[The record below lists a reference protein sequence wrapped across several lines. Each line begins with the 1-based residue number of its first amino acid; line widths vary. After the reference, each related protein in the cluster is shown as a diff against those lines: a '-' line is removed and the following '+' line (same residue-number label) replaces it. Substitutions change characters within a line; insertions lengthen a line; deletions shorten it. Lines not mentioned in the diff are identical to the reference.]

1 MAAEIATCLDD
12 LAGTE
17 EGRVTLEIGAGGDRT
32 AVVDR
37 GAEDVVVAHCEALAS
52 AGVRFLL
59 RSEELGDRE
68 YGAPHPVLLV
78 DPVDGSLNAM
88 YGLPYYCTSLC
99 LVDGDRVED
108 ATVAV
113 VRSLALPTVYAAVR
127 GGGATRDG
135 VPLHP
140 LRVALDERRRVPMLL
155 LEGMSTV
162 RNVDALG
169 PLLAGSRRVR
179 LLGSAAL
186 SLCQVATG
194 SGSALVAPGGM
205 RAFDCAAGLLLLRE
219 SGAVTT
225 DLGGG
230 SLDDRPLDFAARFPI
245 VASLSPEVHRRT
257 LELLAAGGAT

>member
-1 MAAEIATCLDD
+1 MAADIAAGIDRV
-12 LAGTE
+12 AGTE

-37 GAEDVVVAHCEALAS
+37 SAEDIVVAHCEALVG

-59 RSEELGDRE
+59 RSEELGDRD
-68 YGAPHPVLLV
+68 YGAPRPILLV

-88 YGLPYYCTSLC
+88 HGLPYYCTSLC
-99 LVDGDRVED
+99 LVDGERVED
-108 ATVAV
+108 AAVAV

-127 GGGATRDG
+127 GAGATRDG
-135 VPLHP
+135 DRLRPLG
-140 LRVALDERRRVPMLL
+140 VALDERRRVPMLL

-162 RNVDALG
+162 RNVDALA

-186 SLCQVATG
+186 SLCQVAAG

-225 DLGGG
+225 DLDGR
-230 SLDDRPLDFAARFPI
+230 SLDDRPLDFGTRFPI
-245 VASLSPEVHRRT
+245 VTSLSPDVHRRT
-257 LELLAAGGAT
+257 LELLTEGARR

>member
-1 MAAEIATCLDD
+1 MAADIASTLDRVT
-12 LAGTE
+12 GTE
-17 EGRVTLEIGAGGDRT
+17 EGRVTLEVGAGGDRT

-37 GAEDVVVAHCEALAS
+37 RAEDVVIAHCEALAR
-52 AGVRFLL
+52 AGARFLL

-68 YGAPHPVLLV
+68 YGARHPVLLV

-88 YGLPYYCTSLC
+88 QGLPYYCTSLC

-108 ATVAV
+108 AAVAV

-135 VPLHP
+135 LAMRPLS
-140 LRVALDERRRVPMLL
+140 VALDERRRVPMLL

-186 SLCQVATG
+186 SLCQAAAG
-194 SGSALVAPGGM
+194 SASALVAPGGM

-225 DLGGG
+225 DLGG
-230 SLDDRPLDFAARFPI
+230 SPLDERRLDFTGRFPI
-245 VASLSPEVHRRT
+245 VTSLSPEVHLRT
-257 LELLAAGGAT
+257 LELLAEGGAT